1 MYAKNL
7 RCYCVNR
14 NLKTLIFISLCKY
27 ISFSFPQNST
37 RRAVVESIRKIRQRV
52 YRDHVP
58 LFRRIKRKRT
68 ASKAIPRAVLKL
80 RDFHGYK
87 GVSKEP
93 LCQRVR
99 HYRGI
104 YGTILLPIVT
114 RPQKTTR

>member
-1 MYAKNL
+1 MRKTCVAIVLIAISRLFLSHYAN
-7 RCYCVNR
+7 
-14 NLKTLIFISLCKY
+14 IFRSR
-27 ISFSFPQNST
+27 SQNST

-87 GVSKEP
+87 SVSKEP